1 MIEAPPPAAP
11 ARPGRQ
17 PAISPRLL
25 IGVGGCAVTV
35 LALAAFAGASLLPH
49 GPLDQDHTALLRP
62 PSGEHWLGT
71 TRLGEDVAAQTLAG
85 LRTSILVG
93 AAVAAVSTALAA
105 VLGCLAGLR
114 GGAVDA
120 GVTWLADVMLAFPP
134 ILLVALVSPVFE
146 GRSWILVVLAIA
158 AIHWMLPTRM
168 IRSRTRA
175 LRSRGFIRAAVVSGA
190 GTGYLIRRHL
200 LPHLGALLAIDATLT
215 VGTAVLAEAGLSYF
229 GLGIR
234 PPDLSLGTLIAT
246 GAPSV
251 TTYPWVFLAPAGA
264 LVALVCAVAAVGE
277 GIRALTAEDAG

>member
-1 MIEAPPPAAP
+1 MIEVPPAA
-11 ARPGRQ
+11 RTQLDEQ
-17 PAISPRLL
+17 PALPPRIL
-25 IGVGGCAVTV
+25 IGAGGFALGILV
-35 LALAAFAGASLLPH
+35 LAAFAGAALLPH
-49 GPLDQDHTALLRP
+49 GPLDQDYTALLAAP
-62 PSGEHWLGT
+62 NGKHWLGT
-71 TRLGEDVAAQTLAG
+71 TRLGEDILAQTLAG

-105 VLGCLAGLR
+105 FLGCLSGLR
-114 GGAVDA
+114 GGIMDA
-120 GVTWLADVMLAFPP
+120 GVTWLADVMLVFPP
-134 ILLVALVSPVFE
+134 ILLVALISPAFE
-146 GRSWILVVLAIA
+146 GRSWILVVIAIA

-190 GTGYLIRRHL
+190 GTSYLIRRHL

-264 LVALVCAVAAVGE
+264 LVAMVCAVAAIGE